1 MFSEK
6 MSSKLFYRDST
17 QLEKISNNIREI
29 FKVHD
34 CFRLSVP
41 VHTPPSTIHHHPSK
55 QVADAAG
62 TPEAGV
68 LGLHLGT
75 ADPTLYFGFY
85 FPLFPLFQ
93 KFRNFIYPGL

>member
-1 MFSEK
+1 MV
-6 MSSKLFYRDST
+6 
-17 QLEKISNNIREI
+17 KIRFFAQNIE
-29 FKVHD
+29 
-34 CFRLSVP
+34 
-41 VHTPPSTIHHHPSK
+41 

-68 LGLHLGT
+68 LWLHFGT

-85 FPLFPLFQ
+85 FPLFPLQ